1 MKSRVVVSN
10 AISSRKAATRQQAPS
25 RVNQEPPSGGPTSEC
40 RPRPPSPTLNPPEL
54 TASHPLPNHSCNEHH
69 QSYNHAHPAR
79 GVHRFPRLGPRVRPS
94 LQSIADGRAAP
105 HLRPGDRFEVCS
117 SLLSG
122 TCPTPPR
129 IERGLADV
137 RRRSDAEYWVG
148 PYAQRSAPRYRAH
161 GMFVLRK
168 STRTSW
174 EQSLGSGLAIAL
186 APAHAQAMVRPRPGS
201 FVYTE
206 AEVEVMLEDIIAF
219 KATGVDGIVF
229 GCLLPNGQVDV
240 ETASR
245 CVYLLAALIT
255 DDQIGR
261 GRRAT
266 TRLAQLWLATLTTVT
281 FHRAFD
287 VTPDWRHGTLP
298 ARPS

>member
-1 MKSRVVVSN
+1 
-10 AISSRKAATRQQAPS
+10 
-25 RVNQEPPSGGPTSEC
+25 
-40 RPRPPSPTLNPPEL
+40 
-54 TASHPLPNHSCNEHH
+54 
-69 QSYNHAHPAR
+69 
-79 GVHRFPRLGPRVRPS
+79 
-94 LQSIADGRAAP
+94 
-105 HLRPGDRFEVCS
+105 
-117 SLLSG
+117 
-122 TCPTPPR
+122 
-129 IERGLADV
+129 
-137 RRRSDAEYWVG
+137 
-148 PYAQRSAPRYRAH
+148 
-161 GMFVLRK
+161 MFVLRK

-266 TRLAQLWLATLTTVT
+266 TRLAQLWLATLTDSHVPSRLRRHTRLEARYALYPAKLTVAMSDIASVNGIT
-281 FHRAFD
+281 RIL
-287 VTPDWRHGTLP
+287 TR
-298 ARPS
+298 